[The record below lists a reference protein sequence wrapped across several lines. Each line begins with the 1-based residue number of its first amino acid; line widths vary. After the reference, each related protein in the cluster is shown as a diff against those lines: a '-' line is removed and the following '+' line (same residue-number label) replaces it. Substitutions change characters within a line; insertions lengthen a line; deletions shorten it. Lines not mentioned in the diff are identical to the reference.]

1 MTLQNK
7 KQGPHRGTGVGV
19 ELELDPVVD
28 VNVRSENPVPLSSTH
43 ITIQHNQQQD
53 EAVLRLSSCF
63 EFHFFVQRTFSVGV
77 RVNDYN
83 ILRMYIPECVHH
95 DRSCSDGSTLQVVA
109 LLGTIYTATEYHRL
123 DISGRMYVSGH
134 NNQDQQP
141 VWW

>member
-1 MTLQNK
+1 M
-7 KQGPHRGTGVGV
+7 

-53 EAVLRLSSCF
+53 EAVFRLSSCF

-83 ILRMYIPECVHH
+83 INICTSPACDHEKTGHVLGRVHFA
-95 DRSCSDGSTLQVVA
+95 SYSPPWNKIK
-109 LLGTIYTATEYHRL
+109 IYSYR
-123 DISGRMYVSGH
+123 V
-134 NNQDQQP
+134 P
-141 VWW
+141 